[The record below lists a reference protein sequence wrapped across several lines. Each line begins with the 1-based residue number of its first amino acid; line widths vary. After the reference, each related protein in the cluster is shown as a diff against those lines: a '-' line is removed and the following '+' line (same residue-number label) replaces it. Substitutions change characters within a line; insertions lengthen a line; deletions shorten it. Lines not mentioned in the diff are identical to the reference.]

1 MIIVRYINTFTAKYQ
16 QFNASKQFESST
28 INKQMFHFAHILIN
42 FMRKKIWNSKM
53 LHNFISVLFYPINSL
68 LFLISN
74 NQCD

>member
-42 FMRKKIWNSKM
+42 FMKKKFETAKYASQ
-53 LHNFISVLFYPINSL
+53 FYLRS
-68 LFLISN
+68 FLSYKFVTFFN
-74 NQCD
+74 LE